1 MYKIIAC
8 DLDETL
14 LTTTDRKVSA
24 KNVAAVK
31 AAREHGVKFVVAT
44 GRGFPS
50 VSGTLDELGLLDLP
64 NEYVISFNGG
74 AITENRGNRLLHCVD
89 MPFETV
95 KKLFDRAETFDLG
108 AHIYTLDTV
117 YGYRF
122 TDNERAYLAGRM
134 AVVERDDWDMDFL
147 RGEKIIK
154 VLFVNPDQNY
164 LWRMEREFADL
175 TADLTVS
182 FSSNRYIE
190 FSPRGVDKG
199 TGLLKL
205 AEIINVKPEDTIAI
219 GDNFNDLSM
228 IRAAGL
234 GVGVANCVDGI
245 KQDCNYITAA
255 TCDEGAVA
263 EVINKF
269 ITEEFK

>member
-14 LTTTDRKVSA
+14 LTTADRKVSA
-24 KNVAAVK
+24 KNVAAVN
-31 AAREHGVKFVVAT
+31 AARERGVKFVVST

-50 VSGTLDELGLLDLP
+50 VSGTLSELGLLALP
-64 NEYVISFNGG
+64 DEYVISFNGA
-74 AITENRGNRLLHCVD
+74 AITENCGNRLLHCVE
-89 MPFETV
+89 MPFEIV
-95 KKLFDRAETFDLG
+95 EKLFKRAETFDLG
-108 AHIYTLDTV
+108 AHIYTLDKV

-134 AVVERDDWDMDFL
+134 EVEMRDDWSMDFL
-147 RGEKIIK
+147 RGDKIVKI
-154 VLFVNPDQNY
+154 LFVNPDQNY
-164 LWRMEREFADL
+164 LWQMEREFADI
-175 TADLTVS
+175 TANLTVS

-190 FSPRGVDKG
+190 FSPTGVDKG
-199 TGLLKL
+199 SGLLKL
-205 AEIINVKPEDTIAI
+205 AEMLGVKPEETIAI

-245 KQDCNYITAA
+245 KSDCNYITHA
-255 TCDEGAVA
+255 TNDEGAVA
-263 EVINKF
+263 EVIEKF
-269 ITEEFK
+269 IL

>member
-14 LTTTDRKVSA
+14 LTTAGRKVSA
-24 KNVAAVK
+24 KNVAAIN
-31 AAREHGVKFVVAT
+31 AARELGVKFVVST

-50 VSGTLDELGLLDLP
+50 VSGTLTEIGLVDQP
-64 NEYVISFNGG
+64 GEYVISFNGA
-74 AITENRGNRLLHCVD
+74 AITENDGWRLLHCVD

-95 KKLFDRAETFDLG
+95 EKLFKHAETFDVG
-108 AHIYTLDTV
+108 AHIYTLDKV

-122 TDNERAYLAGRM
+122 TDNEHAYLAGRM
-134 AVVERDDWDMDFL
+134 AVEIRDDWSMDFL
-147 RGEKIIK
+147 RGDTIVKI
-154 VLFVNPDQNY
+154 LFVNPDQNY
-164 LWRMEREFADL
+164 LWQMEREFAEL
-175 TADLTVS
+175 AAGLTVS

-190 FSPRGVDKG
+190 FSPEGVDKG
-199 TGLLKL
+199 SGLLKL
-205 AEIINVKPEDTIAI
+205 AEILGVDREDTIAI

-245 KQDCNYITAA
+245 KADCDYITRA
-255 TCDEGAVA
+255 TNDESAIA
-263 EVINKF
+263 EVIDKF
-269 ITEEFK
+269 ILRT

>member
-14 LTTTDRKVSA
+14 LTTADRKVSA

-31 AAREHGVKFVVAT
+31 AARERGVKFVVAT

-50 VSGTLDELGLLDLP
+50 VSGTLTELGLLDLP

-74 AITENRGNRLLHCVD
+74 AITENRGNRLLHCVE
-89 MPFETV
+89 MPFATV
-95 KKLFDRAETFDLG
+95 EKLFKRALAYDAG
-108 AHIYTLDTV
+108 IHVYTLDTV

-134 AVVERDDWDMDFL
+134 AVVERDDLNIDFL

-154 VLFVNPDQNY
+154 ILFVNTDQNY
-164 LWRMEREFADL
+164 LWQMERELADI
-175 TADLTVS
+175 TADVTVS

-190 FSPRGVDKG
+190 FSPHGVDKG
-199 TGLLKL
+199 AGLLKL
-205 AEIINVKPEDTIAI
+205 AELLGVKASETIAV

-245 KQDCNYITAA
+245 KQDCDYITAA
-255 TCDEGAVA
+255 TCDEGALA

-269 ITEEFK
+269 VL

>member
-14 LTTTDRKVSA
+14 LTTDERKVSA
-24 KNVAAVK
+24 KNISAIR
-31 AAREHGVKFVVAT
+31 AARAQGVKFVVST

-50 VSGTLDELGLLDLP
+50 VSGTLTELGLVNQP
-64 NEYVISFNGG
+64 GEYVISFNGA
-74 AITENRGNRLLHCVD
+74 AITENNGNRLLHCVD
-89 MPFETV
+89 IPFETV
-95 KKLFDRAETFDLG
+95 EKLFKRGEAFDLG
-108 AHIYTLDTV
+108 AHIYTLDKV

-134 AVVERDDWDMDFL
+134 EVEMRDDWDMDFL
-147 RGEKIIK
+147 RGDTIVKI
-154 VLFVNPDQNY
+154 LFVNPDQNY
-164 LWRMEREFADL
+164 LWQMEREFADL
-175 TADLTVS
+175 SAGLTVS

-190 FSPRGVDKG
+190 FSPAGVDKG
-199 TGLLKL
+199 SGLLKL
-205 AEIINVKPEDTIAI
+205 AEMLGVDREDTIAI

-245 KQDCNYITAA
+245 KADCNYITHA
-255 TCDEGAVA
+255 TNDEAAVA
-263 EVINKF
+263 EVIDKF
-269 ITEEFK
+269 ILRA